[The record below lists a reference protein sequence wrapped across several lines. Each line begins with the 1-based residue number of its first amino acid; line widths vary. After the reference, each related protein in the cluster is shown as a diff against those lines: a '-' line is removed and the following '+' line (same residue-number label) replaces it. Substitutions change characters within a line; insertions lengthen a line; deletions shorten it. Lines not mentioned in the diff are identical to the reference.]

1 MPYDNQDAPITPP
14 EGRREC
20 SAGTDAI
27 GAAMPVET
35 SRRQPTTDDAKSL
48 LDTARTVGEDV
59 LGPNA
64 QKADRARA
72 PLTEN
77 YRALAS
83 AGLLGIALP
92 RGFGGLDA
100 PGVVQRQYT
109 ETLASYCGVTT
120 FVQAQHHGSS
130 RMIAN
135 GPNELLKQ
143 TVVPDLAAGR
153 RMCAISFAHLRR
165 PGPPTLAAERVSDGY
180 RLNGT
185 APWVTGWGLMDQ
197 VVFGA
202 TLPDGRFVY
211 VWSPGNRESFSSLY
225 ELTEPTDPK
234 WGEMTASAP
243 IPLCAMNSSL
253 TVALHLKNWF
263 IPAEHFLAETD
274 RETMERNDRNGVLGA
289 TAMPIGCATAA
300 LRVLCNAAD
309 RRPIPA
315 IQRAVNAFSSELA
328 DARAQV
334 DGWSA
339 SGGEPDFFE
348 NALRIRAWCI
358 ELAVRTSHAAITA
371 VSGSANS
378 LDHPA
383 QRLMREAMFYT
394 IQAQTREVMS
404 ATLERLERK
413 SE

>member
-1 MPYDNQDAPITPP
+1 MANNKREPLHNQNSDRAVRD
-14 EGRREC
+14 E
-20 SAGTDAI
+20 GTDAI
-27 GAAMPVET
+27 GAAMPA
-35 SRRQPTTDDAKSL
+35 DAQRPPEDAQAL
-48 LDTARTVGEDV
+48 LDCARSVCENL

-64 QKADRARA
+64 QKADRAGM
-72 PLTEN
+72 PLIEN
-77 YRALAS
+77 YRALAD

-92 RGFGGLDA
+92 RSFGGLDA
-100 PGVVQRQYT
+100 PGAVQRQYT
-109 ETLASYCGVTT
+109 EMLSSYCGVTT

-143 TVVPDLAAGR
+143 TVVPELAAGR
-153 RMCAISFAHLRR
+153 QMCAISFAHLRR
-165 PGPPTLAAERVSDGY
+165 PGLPTLVADEVSGGY
-180 RLNGT
+180 RLTGT
-185 APWVTGWGLMDQ
+185 APWVTGWGLMNQ

-202 TLPDGRFVY
+202 TLSDGRFVY
-211 VWSPGNRESFSSLY
+211 LWSPGNREEFSTLFD
-225 ELTEPTDPK
+225 LTEPMDPE
-234 WGEMTASAP
+234 WGEMTASPP
-243 IPLCAMNSSL
+243 IPLCAMNSSS
-253 TVALHLKNWF
+253 TVALHLNKWF
-263 IPAEHFLAETD
+263 IPADHFLAESN
-274 RETMERNDRNGVLGA
+274 RETMDRNDRNGVLGA

-300 LRVLCNAAD
+300 LRVLSDVAD

-315 IQRAVNAFSSELA
+315 IRRAAEQFTLELA

-334 DGWSA
+334 EGWSA
-339 SGGEPDFFE
+339 RGAEPDFFL

-358 ELAVRTSHAAITA
+358 ELAVRASHAAITS

-404 ATLERLERK
+404 ATLERLERRTG
-413 SE
+413 E